1 MNDQACQIEEELNQI
16 TTPEER
22 DMLFRALKK
31 IISEGGWGFLEI
43 KVKEGHLYRIESTAT
58 YIVNKKK
65 IDEMDGKNE

>member
-1 MNDQACQIEEELNQI
+1 MNDQACQIDEELNQI

-31 IISEGGWGFLEI
+31 IISEGGWGVLEI
-43 KVKEGHLYRIESTAT
+43 NIKDGRMYKIKSAAT

-65 IDEMDGKNE
+65 VEEEG